1 MAKFRVRNILG
12 KLPFTDG
19 LRLSALE
26 GFCTNGIHFFDSS
39 YTTQRVYSP
48 KAKAFLD
55 AGNSA
60 LFAVPHGRMIGL
72 LRFQD
77 VRSRVTILI
86 SPSRDGEII
95 ARTITNLGLTASR
108 GSQKQGAVKGG
119 LQMVKAAEAGKH
131 LVVMIDGPRGPA
143 YEVKPGIIKMA
154 EITGL
159 PIIPF
164 SASSRNAMYMW
175 GWDSFMATHFGSP
188 ILHVFGDPIVVRD
201 GSTDDERESLR
212 LQLERQLQAMR
223 TVADNFWKVTNQS

>member
-12 KLPFTDG
+12 KVPFLDG
-19 LRLSALE
+19 LRLNALE
-26 GFCTNGIHFFDSS
+26 AFCTHGIGYFDGS
-39 YTTQRVYSP
+39 YSTMRLYSP
-48 KAKAFLD
+48 KAKQLLD
-55 AGNSA
+55 EGKSA

-77 VRSRVTILI
+77 NRARVTILI

-108 GSQKQGAVKGG
+108 GSEKQDAVKGG

-131 LVVMIDGPRGPA
+131 LVVMVDGPRGPA

-164 SASSRNAMYMW
+164 TSSSRNAMTMW
-175 GWDSFMATHFGSP
+175 GWDSFMATHWGSP
-188 ILHVFGDPIVVRD
+188 ILHVFGDPIEVPK
-201 GSTDDERESLR
+201 GSDEDEREALR
-212 LQLERQLQAMR
+212 VQLERQLEGLR
-223 TVADNFWKVTNQS
+223 TQSDKFWSTSA

>member
-1 MAKFRVRNILG
+1 MAKFRVRNLLG
-12 KLPFTDG
+12 KVPFLDG
-19 LRLSALE
+19 LRLDALE
-26 GFCTNGIHFFDSS
+26 AFCTHGIGYFDSS
-39 YTTQRVYSP
+39 YSTMRLYSP
-48 KAKAFLD
+48 KAKQFLD
-55 AGNSA
+55 EGKSA

-77 VRSRVTILI
+77 NRSRVTILI

-108 GSQKQGAVKGG
+108 GSEKQGAVKGG

-131 LVVMIDGPRGPA
+131 LVVMVDGPRGPA

-164 SASSRNAMYMW
+164 TSSSRNAMTMW
-175 GWDSFMATHFGSP
+175 GWDSFMATHWGSP
-188 ILHVFGDPIVVRD
+188 ILHVFGDPIEVPD
-201 GSTDDERESLR
+201 GTSEDEREALR
-212 LQLERQLQAMR
+212 VQLERQLESLRTQA
-223 TVADNFWKVTNQS
+223 DKFWSTSA

>member
-1 MAKFRVRNILG
+1 MAKFRVRNLLG
-12 KLPFTDG
+12 KVPFLDG
-19 LRLSALE
+19 LRLNTLE
-26 GFCTNGIHFFDSS
+26 AICTHGIHYFDSS
-39 YTTQRVYSP
+39 YSTMRLYSP
-48 KAKAFLD
+48 KAKQLLD
-55 AGNSA
+55 AGKSA

-77 VRSRVTILI
+77 NRSRVTILI

-108 GSQKQGAVKGG
+108 GSQKQDAVKGG

-131 LVVMIDGPRGPA
+131 LVVMVDGPRGPA

-164 SASSRNAMYMW
+164 TSSSRNAMTMW
-175 GWDSFMATHFGSP
+175 GWDSFMATHWGSP
-188 ILHVFGDPIVVRD
+188 ILHVFGDPIEVPD
-201 GSTDDERESLR
+201 GVSADEREALR
-212 LQLERQLQAMR
+212 VQLERQLEGLRTQA
-223 TVADNFWKVTNQS
+223 DKFWSTSA

>member
-1 MAKFRVRNILG
+1 MAKFRVRNLLG
-12 KLPFTDG
+12 KVPFLDG
-19 LRLSALE
+19 LRLDALE
-26 GFCTNGIHFFDSS
+26 AFCTNGIHFFDSS
-39 YTTQRVYSP
+39 YTTQRMYSP
-48 KAKAFLD
+48 KAKALLD
-55 AGNSA
+55 EGKSA

-131 LVVMIDGPRGPA
+131 LVVMVDGPRGPA

-159 PIIPF
+159 PIMPF
-164 SASSRNAMYMW
+164 TCSSRNAMNMW
-175 GWDSFMATHFGSP
+175 GWDSFMATHWGSP
-188 ILHVFGDPIVVRD
+188 ILHVFGDPIEVPD
-201 GSTDDERESLR
+201 GADENERELLR
-212 LQLERQLQAMR
+212 IQLETQLQGMR
-223 TVADNFWKVTNQS
+223 KQADRFWAAGC

>member
-12 KLPFTDG
+12 RVPFTDG

-26 GFCTNGIHFFDSS
+26 GICTHGIRFFDST

-48 KAKAFLD
+48 KAKELLD
-55 AGNSA
+55 SGQSA
-60 LFAVPHGRMIGL
+60 LFAVAHGRMIGL

-95 ARTITNLGLTASR
+95 SRTITNLGLTASR

-143 YEVKPGIIKMA
+143 YEVKPGIIKLA

-164 SASSRNAMYMW
+164 TSSSRNAMYMW
-175 GWDSFMATHFGSP
+175 GWDSFMATHYGSP
-188 ILHVFGDPIVVRD
+188 ILHVFGDPIFVRD
-201 GSTDDERESLR
+201 GAPDDEREVLR
-212 LQLERQLQAMR
+212 VKLERQLESMR
-223 TVADNFWKVTNQS
+223 TVADSYYKVTA

>member
-1 MAKFRVRNILG
+1 MAKFRVRNLLG
-12 KLPFTDG
+12 KVPFLDG
-19 LRLSALE
+19 LRLDALE
-26 GFCTNGIHFFDSS
+26 NICTYGIHFFDSS
-39 YTTQRVYSP
+39 YPTQRLYSP
-48 KAKAFLD
+48 KAKALLD
-55 AGNSA
+55 EGKAA

-77 VRSRVTILI
+77 IRSRVTILI

-143 YEVKPGIIKMA
+143 YHVNPGIIKMA

-164 SASSRNAMYMW
+164 TCSSRNAMRMW
-175 GWDSFMATHFGSP
+175 GWDSFMATHWGSP
-188 ILHVFGDPIVVRD
+188 ILHVFGDPIIVRD
-201 GSTDDERESLR
+201 GAEEAERESLR
-212 LQLERQLQAMR
+212 ALLEQQLEALRLQADR
-223 TVADNFWKVTNQS
+223 FWLNGS